1 MRSRLSNPCPTRSA
15 KFPDLAVRDDLAGL
29 PVTEAEIDAVE
40 AFLRTAF
47 RELLAK
53 DWEVPP
59 THAEIGTIPASRR
72 RRP

>member
-15 KFPDLAVRDDLAGL
+15 KSPGLAVRDDLAGL
-29 PVTEAEIDAVE
+29 PVSDAEIDAVE
-40 AFLRTAF
+40 AFLMAAF
-47 RELLAK
+47 RDLLAK

-59 THAEIGTIPASRR
+59 THAEIGGIPQSRR